1 MTIEEYKKKLID
13 IVEEMEK
20 EHGMDVTSVQIE
32 ISIKSITHGYKCFE
46 VKINA

>member
-20 EHGMDVTSVQIE
+20 EHGMDVTSVLIE
-32 ISIKSITHGYKCFE
+32 ACIQSINPGYKWFE

>member
-13 IVEEMEK
+13 IVEEMDK
-20 EHGMDVTSVQIE
+20 EHGMDVTSVLIE
-32 ISIKSITHGYKCFE
+32 MSIKTITTGYKLFE